1 MRSHRRAGPLAL
13 ASVAAALALGTGLFF
28 TPSVASGAASRRP
41 SLVLDGQSQWVTPA
55 TPGASG
61 TFDLDLSTR
70 SAPAGA
76 QVAVALFPRLDSRDR
91 FEDVVE
97 HGPRGNPISETAPVP
112 LSQLPAD
119 THAPGGAGLNIQVS
133 TSQSTGDGERL
144 GLDCAG
150 PTATGTCT
158 GVYPVTVSLLDAS
171 GVELRHFTTFLTYS
185 AGTSATPLEFALV
198 VPISS
203 PVTVDRGAKSAAS
216 AIAPL
221 SRSQAAAL
229 DQTVAALRAASTV
242 PVTVAVSPQTLQA
255 LRASGPDGRSAV
267 TALVAMSANQAVDE
281 IPPAPY
287 VPVNLAS
294 LAGAGESTELA
305 AQMAAGQTV
314 LDKLR
319 VQTATSLTWVAAT
332 AVGDTLGSGL
342 SRVGATAVVVP
353 GASLAPTPDAPP
365 YTWASTFKLALGSG
379 AGTAVD
385 AAESDTFLD
394 GQFRGAA
401 ADPALSA
408 SQMLA
413 DLAMVHFERPNTPTT
428 RGMVAVPPTGWTLNA
443 AFERTLLAG
452 LDGNPVVTPVTLNHF
467 LSSVDS
473 SGTRT
478 LQSPA
483 TRSALGRSGAR
494 SLSAARLRLTEFDHM
509 VLGKPAIL
517 GQLDRVLLAAE
528 SDRLVSPS
536 EPAAVAVFEHL
547 LSAQLH
553 LVSFTTKSSYTLTAR
568 TGDIPITIESR
579 ARYAVVGTLV
589 VSGAKF
595 VFPGRASEAKYKM
608 VLDHAVNPW
617 RVSVEARSSGDLPLH
632 VAFTSPSGRLV
643 VATGG
648 FTVRSTATS
657 LVGVVLTALA
667 LAVLLAW
674 WVRTWRTRRRA
685 RRRAREPE
693 ERPEQV
699 EVGAR

>member
-1 MRSHRRAGPLAL
+1 MRSCRRAWPLAVASATAAMTLGSWL
-13 ASVAAALALGTGLFF
+13 ASAPPAAAGT
-28 TPSVASGAASRRP
+28 SARRP
-41 SLVLDGQSQWVTPA
+41 SIVLDGQSEWVTPSS
-55 TPGASG
+55 PGGSA

-70 SAPAGA
+70 AAPAGA
-76 QVAVALFPRLDSRDR
+76 EVAVTLFPRLDSRDH

-97 HGPRGNPISETAPVP
+97 HGPRGTPISETAPVP

-119 THAPGGAGLNIQVS
+119 PHAPGGAGLNVQIS
-133 TSQSTGDGERL
+133 GSQSTGDGAQL
-144 GLDCAG
+144 GLDCTG

-185 AGTSATPLEFALV
+185 AEKSATPLEFALV

-203 PVTVDRGAKSAAS
+203 PVTVDSDATAAR

-221 SRSQAAAL
+221 ARRQAAAL
-229 DQTVAALRAASTV
+229 DQTVAALRAAPSV
-242 PVTVAVSPQTLQA
+242 PVTVAASPQTLEA
-255 LRASGPDGRSAV
+255 LRASGPAGHAAV
-267 TALVAMSANQAVDE
+267 TSLAAMSGNQAVDE
-281 IPPAPY
+281 VPPAPY

-314 LDKLR
+314 LDKLH
-319 VQTATSLTWVAAT
+319 VQTAPSLAWVAGT
-332 AVGDTLGSGL
+332 AAGDSLASGL
-342 SRVGATAVVVP
+342 SRVGASGVVVP
-353 GASLAPTPDAPP
+353 EAALAPTPDAPP
-365 YTWASTFKLALGSG
+365 DTWASTFKLALGSG

-408 SQMLA
+408 SQLLA
-413 DLAMVHFERPNTPTT
+413 DLAMVHFERPNTTT
-428 RGMVAVPPTGWTLNA
+428 VRGMVAVPPTGWTLSA

-452 LDGNPVVTPVTLNHF
+452 LDGNPVVSPVTLNRF
-467 LSSVDS
+467 LSTVGSA
-473 SGTRT
+473 GTRT
-478 LQSPA
+478 LQSPGN
-483 TRSALGRSGAR
+483 RSALGRPVAR
-494 SLSAARLRLTEFDHM
+494 SLSTARIRLTEFDHM

-528 SDRLVSPS
+528 SDRLASPS

-547 LSAQLH
+547 LSDQLH

-579 ARYAVVGTLV
+579 AKYTVVGTLV

-595 VFPGRASEAKYKM
+595 IFPGRASEAKYKM

-617 RVSVEARSSGDLPLH
+617 RVGVEARSSGDLPLH

-657 LVGVVLTALA
+657 LVGVLLTVLA

-674 WVRTWRTRRRA
+674 WVRTWRRRRRA
-685 RRRAREPE
+685 RRRDHEPE
-693 ERPEQV
+693 EEPQRAEAAVP
-699 EVGAR
+699 